1 MTDMLIYK
9 YPYLQLGLPPT
20 SSKEVFVE
28 SSKMSKSVLLLL
40 KFLMILLAVVWVSI
54 WVLKPTQ
61 IWTRKWKEAEDAAR
75 TTVFG
80 SNGLDFVVYSLPV
93 IFSVMIGFVY
103 LHFKPKQQR
112 RRQRRSLISSLSNPI
127 IVNSFVGV
135 LSAMEVLVMFML
147 IIFLAWTFYVRV
159 SNDFKK
165 MMPARSLMKLNI
177 WQYKTFRMA
186 TRCGLL
192 AEACLALLLF
202 PIMRGM
208 TVFRLF
214 GIQFEASVRYHIWL
228 GTMMLSF
235 ATLHG
240 VGTLFIWGI
249 KNMLQ
254 DEMLQW
260 QKTGRIYLAGEI
272 TLVAGLVIWIT
283 SLPQVRRKR
292 FEIFYYTHHLYAIF
306 IIFFLFHTGDRH
318 FYMVLLRIIQS
329 RPKTCILSARIFPLK
344 AIEIILPKEPRLK
357 YTPTSIV
364 FLKIPGISKFQW
376 HSFSIAS
383 SSLVD
388 DDTMSIIIKCDGS
401 WTNSLYDIIQGMP
414 VAGPNQRAQRCIPV
428 SVEGP
433 YGPASTEFLSK
444 YDSLLLV
451 AGGIGVTPF
460 LSILQEISSARR
472 NSFPTKIQLVY
483 IMKKSNS
490 ISILNSVLPLL
501 TSKNT
506 NEFNLKLKIYVTQ
519 ETQSGT
525 TLSEMIREFSQ
536 VQTVNFETGS
546 TSYSPNGNGS
556 SVTKAAIIGFTS
568 FLFFVLLVTFSHIFL
583 PQPKKAS
590 LKEKNASSLVDLIVI
605 FAFFLSIIISIVVFS
620 ILRSKSLRKQ
630 NQLMEFK
637 HKGKEMQANSL
648 QSDRNLDDHE
658 LHFGAR
664 PDFHDIFSKFPKETG
679 GSYVGVL
686 VCGPE
691 KMKESVASICRLSS
705 QGSITG
711 AQTKKP
717 CFNFHSLN
725 FTL

>member
-1 MTDMLIYK
+1 MA
-9 YPYLQLGLPPT
+9 
-20 SSKEVFVE
+20 
-28 SSKMSKSVLLLL
+28 KSVLLLL
-40 KFLMILLAVVWVSI
+40 KVMMILLFLVWVSI
-54 WVLKPTQ
+54 WVMKPTQ

-80 SNGLDFVVYSLPV
+80 SNGLDFVVYSFP
-93 IFSVMIGFVY
+93 IIISVMIGFVY
-103 LHFKPKQQR
+103 LRFKPKEQR

-135 LSAMEVLVMFML
+135 LTAMEVLVMFMF
-147 IIFLAWTFYVRV
+147 IMFLVWTFYIRV

-165 MMPARSLMKLNI
+165 MMAARSLMKLSI

-208 TVFRLF
+208 AVFRLF

-240 VGTLFIWGI
+240 GGTLFIWGI

-254 DEMLQW
+254 DEILEW

-272 TLVAGLVIWIT
+272 SLATGLVIWIT

-292 FEIFYYTHHLYAIF
+292 FEIFYYTHHLYIIF
-306 IIFFLFHTGDRH
+306 LVFFLFHTGDRH
-318 FYMVLLRIIQS
+318 FYMVLPAIFIFAIERLLRIVQS
-329 RPKTCILSARIFPLK
+329 TPETCILSARIFPLK
-344 AIEIILPKEPRLK
+344 AIEVILPKEPRLK
-357 YTPTSIV
+357 YTPTSII
-364 FLKIPGISKFQW
+364 FIKIPSISKFQW

-388 DDTMSIIIKCDGS
+388 DDTISIIIKCDGS
-401 WTNSLYDIIQGMP
+401 WTNSLYDMIQGMP
-414 VAGPNQRAQRCIPV
+414 VAGPDQRAQRCIPV
-428 SVEGP
+428 LVEGP
-433 YGPASTEFLSK
+433 YGPTSSEFLSK

-460 LSILQEISSARR
+460 LSILQEISSSRR
-472 NSFPTKIQLVY
+472 NNFPTKIQLVY
-483 IMKKSNS
+483 IMKKSNT

-501 TSKNT
+501 TSKT
-506 NEFNLKLKIYVTQ
+506 TKEFNFKLKIYVTQ

-536 VQTVNFETGS
+536 VQTINFETGS
-546 TSYSPNGNGS
+546 TSYAPNGYGS
-556 SVTKAAIIGFTS
+556 SVMKAAIIGFTS
-568 FLFFVLLVTFSHIFL
+568 FLFFVLLVTFSNVFL
-583 PQPKKAS
+583 PRPKKAS
-590 LKEKNASSLVDLIVI
+590 SKEKNASSLVDLILT
-605 FAFFLSIIISIVVFS
+605 FAFFLSIVVSIIVFS
-620 ILRSKSLRKQ
+620 IMRSRSLRKQ
-630 NQLMEFK
+630 NQLTDFK
-637 HKGKEMQANSL
+637 HKGKEMQASSL
-648 QSDRNLDDHE
+648 QSNRNLDDHE

-664 PDFHDIFSKFPKETG
+664 PNFHDIFSKFPNETG

-705 QGSITG
+705 PGSITS

-717 CFNFHSLN
+717 YFNFHSLN

>member
-1 MTDMLIYK
+1 MA
-9 YPYLQLGLPPT
+9 
-20 SSKEVFVE
+20 
-28 SSKMSKSVLLLL
+28 KSVLLLL
-40 KFLMILLAVVWVSI
+40 KVMMILLFLVWVSI
-54 WVLKPTQ
+54 WVMKPTQ

-80 SNGLDFVVYSLPV
+80 SNGLDFVVYSFPIIV
-93 IFSVMIGFVY
+93 SIMIGFVY
-103 LHFKPKQQR
+103 LHFKPKEQR

-135 LSAMEVLVMFML
+135 LTAMEVLVMFMF
-147 IIFLAWTFYVRV
+147 IMFLAWTFYIRV

-165 MMPARSLMKLNI
+165 MMPSRSLMKLSI

-202 PIMRGM
+202 PIIRGM
-208 TVFRLF
+208 AVFRLF

-240 VGTLFIWGI
+240 GGTLFIWGI

-272 TLVAGLVIWIT
+272 SLATGLVIWIT

-292 FEIFYYTHHLYAIF
+292 FEIFYYTHHLYIIF
-306 IIFFLFHTGDRH
+306 LVFFLFHTGDRH
-318 FYMVLLRIIQS
+318 FYMVLPAIFIFVIERLLRIIQS
-329 RPKTCILSARIFPLK
+329 TPETCILSARIFPLK
-344 AIEIILPKEPRLK
+344 AIEVILPKEPRLK
-357 YTPTSIV
+357 YAPTSII
-364 FLKIPGISKFQW
+364 FIKIPSISKFQW

-401 WTNSLYDIIQGMP
+401 WTNSLYDMIQGMP
-414 VAGPNQRAQRCIPV
+414 VAGPDQRAQRCIPV
-428 SVEGP
+428 LVEGP
-433 YGPASTEFLSK
+433 YGPTSTEFLSK

-460 LSILQEISSARR
+460 LSILQEISSSSR
-472 NSFPTKIQLVY
+472 NNFPTKIQLVY

-506 NEFNLKLKIYVTQ
+506 KEFNFKLKIYVTQ

-525 TLSEMIREFSQ
+525 TLNEMIREFSQ
-536 VQTVNFETGS
+536 VQTINFETGS
-546 TSYSPNGNGS
+546 TSYAPNGYGS
-556 SVTKAAIIGFTS
+556 SVMKAAIIGFTS
-568 FLFFVLLVTFSHIFL
+568 FLFLVLLVTFSNVFL
-583 PQPKKAS
+583 PRPKKAS
-590 LKEKNASSLVDLIVI
+590 SKEKNASSLVDLILT
-605 FAFFLSIIISIVVFS
+605 FAFFLSIVISIIVFS
-620 ILRSKSLRKQ
+620 IMRSKSLRKQ
-630 NQLMEFK
+630 NQLTEFK
-637 HKGKEMQANSL
+637 HKGKEMQASSL
-648 QSDRNLDDHE
+648 QSNRNLDDHE

-664 PDFHDIFSKFPKETG
+664 PNFHDIFSKFPNETG

-691 KMKESVASICRLSS
+691 KMKESVASICRLGS
-705 QGSITG
+705 QGSITSTR
-711 AQTKKP
+711 TKKP
-717 CFNFHSLN
+717 YFNFHSLN